1 MKAVVIEQY
10 GGPEVMRWGDADRPS
25 LGAGEIL
32 VRVRAAG
39 VNQADLTARANRYP
53 ERTPVPGIY
62 FYPFRSLPAI
72 PGIEIAGEVVELGP
86 GVTRWNIGDR
96 VCGIAGSGGYAEYAR
111 MLDWVAMPIPAGL
124 DFVAG
129 AAIPVAFLTSWLAL
143 SELINLRRGETLL
156 VHAVGAGVGQ
166 ALVQLGKLIGARVI
180 GTEIVAEKIAR
191 AKALGLDAGC
201 NSREEDFVAWA
212 LRETEGRGVD
222 AVVDTLG
229 GPVFAAS
236 LRALALNGRIVPLST
251 TLGATPEI
259 ELGQLIGKHLA
270 VFGMSTAAMLTPDR
284 VRRFQRE
291 VLSAFPALL
300 TPVVDR
306 TFPMAEA
313 AEAHRYLAAGA
324 HFGKVVLTLP

>member
-1 MKAVVIEQY
+1 MKAVLIDQY
-10 GGPEVMRWGDADRPS
+10 GGPEVMRWGDAERPTP
-25 LGAGEIL
+25 GPGEIL

-72 PGIEIAGEVVELGP
+72 PGIEVAGEVVERGP
-86 GVTRWNIGDR
+86 GVTRWSLGDR
-96 VCGIAGSGGYAEYAR
+96 VCGISGTGGYAEYAR
-111 MLDWVAMPIPAGL
+111 MLEWVAMPVPDGL

-129 AAIPVAFLTSWLAL
+129 AAIPVAFLTAWLAIC
-143 SELINLRRGETLL
+143 ELMNVRRGETLL

-166 ALVQLGKLIGARVI
+166 AMVQLGALVGARVI
-180 GTEIVAEKIAR
+180 GTEIAPEKLER
-191 AKALGLDAGC
+191 AKALGLSAGC

-212 LRETEGRGVD
+212 VRETDGRGVD

-229 GPVFAAS
+229 GPVFAGS

-251 TLGATPEI
+251 TLGATSEV
-259 ELGQLIGKHLA
+259 ELGQIIGKHLA

-284 VRRFQRE
+284 IRRFGRE
-291 VLSAFPALL
+291 VLSAIPSVL

-306 TFPMAEA
+306 VFAMDEA
-313 AEAHRYLAAGA
+313 AEAHRYLAAGR
-324 HFGKVVLTLP
+324 HFGKVVLSLE